1 MLNKIQLIQKS
12 GEILL
17 FEYSWDQF
25 LIQKVDELPEQI
37 IELSLVS
44 QKEGF
49 RFINRLIDEYQS
61 SQNCFDREGEALFS
75 IQQNEKIIA
84 IGGINAT
91 EDIEIGRLRRFYVH
105 PFYRCH
111 GIGKL
116 LLSTIENYAKQHFI
130 EIVLYTD
137 THRAATFYRK
147 MGYREINTPHS
158 NFSKKIR

>member
-1 MLNKIQLIQKS
+1 M
-12 GEILL
+12 L
-17 FEYSWDQF
+17 FEYSLDQF
-25 LIQKVDELPEQI
+25 LVQKIDELPEQI

-44 QKEGF
+44 QNEGF

-61 SQNCFDREGEALFS
+61 GKNCFDQEGEALFG

-105 PFYRCH
+105 PEYRRQ
-111 GIGKL
+111 GVGEL
-116 LLSTIENYAKQHFI
+116 LLRSVEEHTKKYFN

-137 THRAATFYRK
+137 THRAAAFYKK
-147 MGYREINTPHS
+147 MGYSETNMPNS
-158 NFSKKIR
+158 NFSKKMK